1 VKGFVSEKMSVNH
14 YIGVVCG
21 VPESSF
27 LTINLLRSDINNP
40 KRQAMIVEEILGL
53 IFNFWTGL
61 AILTIVALKS
71 SVKFVPQNR
80 AFVVERFGKYT
91 RTMEAGLNFLFPFID
106 KVMYDQSLKEHAFDV
121 PSQAAI
127 TKDNISLVVDGVLYI
142 KLVDPYKASYGV
154 DRYIYAVTQLAQ
166 TTMRSEIGKIDL
178 DKTFEERESL
188 NTQIVNAI
196 NVASAPWGVQVMRYE
211 IKDIEPPRT
220 ILDAMERQ
228 MKAEREKRAT
238 ILESEGERQSVIN
251 VAEGAKRS
259 QVLAAEAD
267 KAEQIL
273 RAEGE
278 AQAIIAVADAQA
290 KALETVG
297 KVANT
302 DEGQK
307 AVQLELADKAIS
319 AKHAIAKDS
328 TVVLLPDDN
337 SNAASIVAEA
347 MTIINTLNSDKTITQ
362 KPGTQ

>member
-1 VKGFVSEKMSVNH
+1 MSVEELL
-14 YIGVVCG
+14 GV
-21 VPESSF
+21 
-27 LTINLLRSDINNP
+27 
-40 KRQAMIVEEILGL
+40 

-61 AILTIVALKS
+61 AILTIILVKS

-80 AFVVERFGKYT
+80 AIVVERFGKFNK
-91 RTMEAGLNFLFPFID
+91 TMVAGLNVIFPFID
-106 KVMYDQSLKEHAFDV
+106 KVAYDQSLKEHAYDV

-127 TKDNISLVVDGVLYI
+127 TKDNISLVVDGVLYL
-142 KLVDPYKASYGV
+142 KLLDAYKASYGV
-154 DRYIYAVTQLAQ
+154 DNYVYAVTQLAQ

-188 NTQIVNAI
+188 NINIVNAI
-196 NVASAPWGVQVMRYE
+196 NLASEPWGVQVMRYE

-238 ILESEGERQSVIN
+238 ILESEGNRQSAIN
-251 VAEGAKRS
+251 VAEGAKQA
-259 QVLAAEAD
+259 QVLSAEAD

-290 KALETVG
+290 KALDTVG

-302 DEGQK
+302 LEGQK
-307 AVQLELADKAIS
+307 AIQLNLADKAIE
-319 AKHAIAKDS
+319 AKRAIAKDS
-328 TVVLLPDDN
+328 TVVLLSEGN
-337 SNAASIVAEA
+337 SNAANVVAEA
-347 MTIINTLNSDKTITQ
+347 MTIINTLNSDKTISQ
-362 KPGTQ
+362 